1 MANAPKDA
9 RQNTRAI
16 ASIVI
21 NTVPVPEF
29 VTSIKRNSITKSN
42 AVNILSDTERTYYMN
57 LSITVTQEDLLEIL
71 LNVAPGRPV
80 FIWGAPDIGKSALV

>member
-1 MANAPKDA
+1 MYALANAPKDA

-21 NTVPVPEF
+21 NTVAAPEF

-42 AVNILSDTERTYYMN
+42 AANILSDTEMGRARNRLCPLVTVCIFSVIYTKSELVPY
-57 LSITVTQEDLLEIL
+57 LS
-71 LNVAPGRPV
+71 
-80 FIWGAPDIGKSALV
+80 